1 MAAHCSKSH
10 PTLLSAQESPGSLES
25 SPSISVAEPLQSPE
39 GTSLSS
45 SLDSNSALSAAGSS
59 QPGLP
64 DLRDAEKSQMVVP
77 RS

>member
-25 SPSISVAEPLQSPE
+25 SPISVAEPLQSPE
-39 GTSLSS
+39 GASLSS

>member
-25 SPSISVAEPLQSPE
+25 SPSISVAETLQSPE
-39 GTSLSS
+39 GASLSS
-45 SLDSNSALSAAGSS
+45 AFDSNSALSAASSS